1 MENGFVIGLP
11 QRPVILAEAEEV
23 MLIAAFFNKI
33 AEETGGIFVVEE
45 AVVLVPLVN
54 NAPPCSPS
62 VDAEGCGKKV
72 VAGHAGRCFVVV
84 GSRNHA
90 DAGVVFVAVEHFL
103 TEGKERLR
111 GRVVVF
117 EHNALVD
124 NRKGPL
130 LRHVIGG
137 VASVVFCLVHTVY
150 VTLPVD
156 VFVGH
161 NLPAGFHACAVAF
174 VPCAVLIK
182 KKVRRA
188 RLFYLFKHQF
198 QGFGA
203 VEKKYQNRDVG
214 LVRLFHAVEFSV
226 CAKLA
231 YFLYTA
237 ESRLPFSCIAGFC
250 LVDFCRF
257 GPVLRLG

>member
-1 MENGFVIGLP
+1 MKNGFIISLP
-11 QRPVILAEAEEV
+11 QRPVILAETEEV
-23 MLIAAFFNKI
+23 MLIAAFFDKI

-103 TEGKERLR
+103 AEGKERLR

-150 VTLPVD
+150 VALPAD

-188 RLFYLFKHQF
+188 RLFYLFEHQF

-203 VEKKYQNRDVG
+203 VEKENQNRDVG

-237 ESRLPFSCIAGFC
+237 ESYC
-250 LVDFCRF
+250 LF
-257 GPVLRLG
+257 PVLPAFVWLIFADSAPF